1 MKTNVEDDISSQS
14 NQPNFRKSEVASGI
28 NLRPI
33 LFNSIQKLSSRGS
46 VSTVEEP
53 YSKKGTIKFSYNIFE
68 IFLRNIL
75 YCKNFRKK
83 LSLSEKAFNILN
95 EKMDI
100 ALYIKNTF
108 LLDIM
113 SQSLIGDKR
122 QSIIK
127 LISRPTLSDRMEDRE
142 LREFYTNYTEKDFD
156 RFNDELLEL
165 TKESNLQKYEQ
176 KLIALSNKEL
186 KEMIY

>member
-1 MKTNVEDDISSQS
+1 M
-14 NQPNFRKSEVASGI
+14 
-28 NLRPI
+28 
-33 LFNSIQKLSSRGS
+33 
-46 VSTVEEP
+46 
-53 YSKKGTIKFSYNIFE
+53 
-68 IFLRNIL
+68 RNIL
-75 YCKNFRKK
+75 YCKNFKKK

-113 SQSLIGDKR
+113 SQILIDDKR

-127 LISRPTLSDRMEDRE
+127 FISRPTLSDKKEDRE